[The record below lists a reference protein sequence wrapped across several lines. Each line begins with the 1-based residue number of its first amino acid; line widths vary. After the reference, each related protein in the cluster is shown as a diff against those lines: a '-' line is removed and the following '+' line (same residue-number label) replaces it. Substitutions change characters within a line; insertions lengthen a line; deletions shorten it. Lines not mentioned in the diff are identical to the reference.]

1 MGKLSFGRVLDSLC
15 LSNGSSSCFCTN
27 SLENQDEYFETKPLV
42 ASEEKHLV
50 RLKDVLA
57 GPQTLAF
64 QLKPK
69 MVVLRVS
76 MHCNGCARKVEKHI
90 SKIEG
95 SEIDLPRMVEV
106 HKVSYKFAAACGVGG
121 NFLGAG
127 VTSYQVDLETKMVVV
142 TGDIVPLE
150 VLESVSK
157 VKNAELWTEDDEARQ
172 PPHSTLSP

>member
-1 MGKLSFGRVLDSLC
+1 MGRLSFGRVLDSLC

-27 SLENQDEYFETKPLV
+27 SLENQDEYFERKPLV
-42 ASEEKHLV
+42 PSEGKHLV

-57 GPQTLAF
+57 EPQTLAF

-76 MHCNGCARKVEKHI
+76 MHCHGCARKVEKHI
-90 SKIEG
+90 SKIEVS
-95 SEIDLPRMVEV
+95 SEIDLPRSHINLQLHVELV
-106 HKVSYKFAAACGVGG
+106 RNSWLPV
-121 NFLGAG
+121 G
-127 VTSYQVDLETKMVVV
+127 VTSYQVDLETKKVVV
-142 TGDIVPLE
+142 TGDIVPFE

>member
-1 MGKLSFGRVLDSLC
+1 MGRLSFGRVLDSLC

-27 SLENQDEYFETKPLV
+27 SLENQDECFETKPLV
-42 ASEEKHLV
+42 ASEGGHLL

-57 GPQTLAF
+57 EPQTLAF

-95 SEIDLPRMVEV
+95 TIDTSIYFFRQIYQLRISIFVCV
-106 HKVSYKFAAACGVGG
+106 NHKSTI
-121 NFLGAG
+121 L
-127 VTSYQVDLETKMVVV
+127 
-142 TGDIVPLE
+142 
-150 VLESVSK
+150 VLTLIGISAS
-157 VKNAELWTEDDEARQ
+157 RQ
-172 PPHSTLSP
+172 